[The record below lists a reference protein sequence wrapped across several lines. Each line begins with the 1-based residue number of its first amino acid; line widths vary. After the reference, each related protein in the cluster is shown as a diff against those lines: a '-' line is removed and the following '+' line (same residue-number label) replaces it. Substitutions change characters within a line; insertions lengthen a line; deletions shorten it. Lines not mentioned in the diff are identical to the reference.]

1 MLTAYFTVGGQYPE
15 LARELLIHFYM
26 RAQDRQSETH
36 GDERW
41 LEVFEIRSPVSE
53 RDAIESKLEALKRNL
68 LDDGSAELVEF
79 YCHTNLPTDWCIHLR
94 YTSDSQ
100 VTPDSVLGLRILPFL
115 QELGSVYHST
125 WRELRSSD
133 VKDE

>member
-1 MLTAYFTVGGQYPE
+1 MLTAYFTTGGQCPE

-41 LEVFEIRSPVSE
+41 LEVFEIRSPLSE

-68 LDDGSAELVEF
+68 LDDETIGLVEF
-79 YCHTNLPTDWCIHLR
+79 YCHADLPTDWCIHLR

-100 VTPDSVLGLRILPFL
+100 VTPDSALGLRILPFL

-125 WRELRSSD
+125 WRELRRSD
-133 VKDE
+133 VKDK

>member
-1 MLTAYFTVGGQYPE
+1 MLAAYFTVGGQYPE
-15 LARELLIHFYM
+15 LARELLNHLHM

-36 GDERW
+36 DDERW
-41 LEVFEIRSPVSE
+41 LEVFEIRSPLSE

-94 YTSDSQ
+94 YTSDSR

-125 WRELRSSD
+125 WRELRRSD